1 MFTRQRV
8 DTDAAHGQDV
18 EPEQHRPQPVL
29 LTNMIRSGAGAFLAA
44 DRHHAGIEQ
53 VAEEFPA
60 RGGFEARDAQR
71 LGHKVGRGAGRHGT
85 GNALQARGIAGCQ
98 MGVGGQHRQRIRR
111 GDEAVT
117 ADDQVAIAVAIR
129 SCAEIRRIRR
139 HHRFIQLVRVDKV
152 GIGVMAAKILQRRAI
167 AHSTLC
173 KAQPAL
179 ENLGRIRP
187 GHRTHRVKSH
197 GEAGRDLAADRGEI
211 EQAFH
216 QRGII
221 GDRIDD
227 LHCHATNVTGADA
240 IQIDITGHGQ
250 PAVNRLRAGK
260 DGFGHRFRRRA
271 TVGDVVLDAEILIWP
286 GRIVAGRQDQPAAG
300 AIFADHVAGRRRRK
314 DTALP
319 DQHAAIAIG
328 RCHADRLGD
337 HHAIVETPVAADHQ
351 CGTGRQL
358 HHVEHR
364 LDEVF
369 RVVRLGK
376 HPHLLAQP
384 GCAWFLPGKGRGGM
398 CLDGHALP
406 VSSR

>member
-1 MFTRQRV
+1 
-8 DTDAAHGQDV
+8 
-18 EPEQHRPQPVL
+18 
-29 LTNMIRSGAGAFLAA
+29 
-44 DRHHAGIEQ
+44 
-53 VAEEFPA
+53 
-60 RGGFEARDAQR
+60 
-71 LGHKVGRGAGRHGT
+71 
-85 GNALQARGIAGCQ
+85 

-221 GDRIDD
+221 GDRVDH
-227 LHCHATNVTGADA
+227 LHHHAANLTGADA
-240 IQIDITGHGQ
+240 VQSDIAGHGQ
-250 PAVNRLRAGK
+250 PAINRLCAGK

-286 GRIVAGRQDQPAAG
+286 GGIVAGRKDQAAAG
-300 AIFADHVAGRRRRK
+300 AIFADDMAGGRCRQ
-314 DTALP
+314 DTAPP
-319 DQHAAIAIG
+319 DQHPAIAIG
-328 RCHADRLGD
+328 RRYADGLGD
-337 HHAIVETPVAADHQ
+337 HYAIMKSPVAADHER
-351 CGTGRQL
+351 CAFGAV

-364 LDEVF
+364 LNEVF
-369 RVVRLGK
+369 RVIRLGK

-384 GCAWFLPGKGRGGM
+384 GCARFLPCKGRGGM
-398 CLDGHALP
+398 CLDGHALL